1 MLSVLKKITR
11 RHVLWTM
18 IAIGALVAMVFIFD
32 HFRAG
37 GIDNKIQR
45 MDDGW
50 TVTQNGHVYEDQFID
65 VYKFPEGPLGYMD
78 SITFSK
84 RFVFKGRPPYMFR
97 IKANHAAVRVQI
109 EDWTVF
115 MYGYDRLM
123 QHRYIGSGVFSVPV
137 PYTVNGKVLNVT
149 FYGGFRQP
157 IDRVSTFEML
167 STEVA
172 YTDYMARHAYS
183 LYIGIFLVVLGFLGV
198 IFGLVAN
205 GFNKTFYRF
214 VLIGALSLLV
224 GVWSMCYSKVAQ
236 VCSLDF
242 VTTSFM
248 EYLCLYMIP
257 IPFLLLLQD
266 MHKGKLSPKKWMFLK
281 IVTIASIVFV
291 VVTSVLHLMN
301 IALMMHFLTVFHVF
315 VCFLAVYTLGT
326 GLVYN
331 KKMGLSER
339 IFALGIVIFFVV
351 GMLDVTRFQLQHL
364 FLFSSDFMSMTWTPW
379 GALLFILCLIV
390 AYIVYAFEAIA
401 AKAEKDV
408 LAELAYK
415 DVLTG
420 LFNRTKCEQIFD
432 VLDQED
438 GNYAIIS
445 IDMNGLK
452 VVNDSHGHT
461 NGDRLICRFA
471 DVLRDSVAG
480 IGTAVRMGGDEF
492 VVIIRESHLA
502 EMHIVKERMD
512 VLAKQYS
519 KDLPVELEASYGV
532 ALRNEFSEG
541 KAKDVYRAADER
553 MYTMKKNSKSKLVR
567 R

>member
-1 MLSVLKKITR
+1 MLKFFKKIKR

-18 IAIGALVAMVFIFD
+18 IAIGAALLMVNMFN
-32 HFRAG
+32 HFRTG
-37 GIDNKIQR
+37 GIDNNIQL
-45 MDDGW
+45 MNEGW
-50 TVTQNGHVYEDQFID
+50 TVTQNGHVYEDQAID

-97 IKANHAAVRVQI
+97 IRTSHAAVRVQI

-123 QHRYIGSGVFSVPV
+123 QHRYIGSGVLSVPV

-149 FYGGFRQP
+149 FYGGFHQP
-157 IDRVSTFEML
+157 LDRVSSFEML

-183 LYIGIFLVVLGFLGV
+183 LYIGIFLVVLGFLGI

-205 GFNKTFYRF
+205 GFSKTFYRF
-214 VLIGALSLLV
+214 SLIGAMSLLV
-224 GVWSMCYSKVAQ
+224 GVWSMCYSKVIQ
-236 VCSLDF
+236 VCSLDY
-242 VTTSFM
+242 VSTSFM

-266 MHKGKLSPKKWMFLK
+266 MHKGKLSPKKWAFLR
-281 IVTIASIVFV
+281 IVTIVAIMFV
-291 VVTSVLHLMN
+291 VSSVVLHLVN
-301 IALMMHFLTVFHVF
+301 VVLMMHLLTVFHAFVF
-315 VCFLAVYTLGT
+315 FLAIYTIGT
-326 GLVYN
+326 GLVYSR
-331 KKMGLSER
+331 KMGTSEK

-351 GMLDVTRFQLQHL
+351 GMLDVARFQLQHV
-364 FLFSSDFMSMTWTPW
+364 FLMSSDFMSMTWTPW
-379 GALLFILCLIV
+379 GALVFILSLIV
-390 AYIVYAFEAIA
+390 AYIVYAFEAVA

-415 DVLTG
+415 DALTG

-438 GNYAIIS
+438 ENFAIIS

-452 VVNDSHGHT
+452 LVNDSYGHS
-461 NGDRLICRFA
+461 NGDKQIVAFA
-471 DVLRDSVAG
+471 EILQEALVG

-492 VVIIRESHLA
+492 VGIIRSSHLS
-502 EMHIVKERMD
+502 ELHVVKERMD
-512 VLAKQYS
+512 EMTVTRSANLSVK
-519 KDLPVELEASYGV
+519 LEASFGV
-532 ALRNEFSEG
+532 AFRSEVEGG
-541 KAKDVYRAADER
+541 KAKDVYRVADER
-553 MYTMKKNSKSKLVR
+553 MYTMKKESKSKLVR
-567 R
+567 K

>member
-1 MLSVLKKITR
+1 M
-11 RHVLWTM
+11 
-18 IAIGALVAMVFIFD
+18 
-32 HFRAG
+32 
-37 GIDNKIQR
+37 
-45 MDDGW
+45 
-50 TVTQNGHVYEDQFID
+50 
-65 VYKFPEGPLGYMD
+65 
-78 SITFSK
+78 
-84 RFVFKGRPPYMFR
+84 
-97 IKANHAAVRVQI
+97 
-109 EDWTVF
+109 
-115 MYGYDRLM
+115 
-123 QHRYIGSGVFSVPV
+123 
-137 PYTVNGKVLNVT
+137 
-149 FYGGFRQP
+149 
-157 IDRVSTFEML
+157 
-167 STEVA
+167 
-172 YTDYMARHAYS
+172 
-183 LYIGIFLVVLGFLGV
+183 
-198 IFGLVAN
+198 
-205 GFNKTFYRF
+205 
-214 VLIGALSLLV
+214 V
-224 GVWSMCYSKVAQ
+224 GVWSMCYSKVVQ

-266 MHKGKLSPKKWMFLK
+266 MHKGKLSPKKWMFLR
-281 IVTIASIVFV
+281 IVTVISVLFV

-331 KKMGLSER
+331 RKMGTSEK

-379 GALLFILCLIV
+379 GALLFILCLII
-390 AYIVYAFEAIA
+390 AYVVYAFEAVA

-438 GNYAIIS
+438 GNYAIVS

-452 VVNDSHGHT
+452 VVNDSHGHS
-461 NGDRLICRFA
+461 NGDRQICRFA
-471 DVLRDSVAG
+471 EVLGDAVAG
-480 IGTAVRMGGDEF
+480 VGTAVRMGGDEF

-532 ALRNEFSEG
+532 ALRNEFGEC

-553 MYTMKKNSKSKLVR
+553 MYTMKKNSKSKLIR
-567 R
+567 K

>member
-1 MLSVLKKITR
+1 MPNFWRKIKR

-18 IAIGALVAMVFIFD
+18 IAIGATLLMVCLFD

-37 GIDNKIQR
+37 GIDTNIQR
-45 MDDGW
+45 MDEGW
-50 TVTQNGHVYEDQFID
+50 TVTQNGHVYENQAVD

-84 RFVFKGRPPYMFR
+84 KFVFKGRPPYMFR
-97 IKANHAAVRVQI
+97 IRASHAAVRVQI

-123 QHRYIGSGVFSVPV
+123 QHRYIGSGVLSVPV

-149 FYGGFRQP
+149 FYGGFHQP
-157 IDRVSTFEML
+157 VDRVSSFEML

-183 LYIGIFLVVLGFLGV
+183 LYIGIFLVVLGFLGI

-205 GFNKTFYRF
+205 GFSKTFYRF
-214 VLIGALSLLV
+214 SLIGALSLFV
-224 GVWSMCYSKVAQ
+224 GVWSMCYSKVVQ
-236 VCSLDF
+236 VCSLDY

-248 EYLCLYMIP
+248 EYFCLYMIP

-266 MHKGKLSPKKWMFLK
+266 MHRGKLSPGKWMVLRL
-281 IVTIASIVFV
+281 VTIFSIMFV
-291 VVTSVLHLMN
+291 VSAVVLHLVN
-301 IALMMHFLTVFHVF
+301 VVLMMHFLTVFHIFVF
-315 VCFLAVYTLGT
+315 FLAIYTMGS
-326 GLVYN
+326 GLVYSR
-331 KKMGLSER
+331 KMGTSEK

-351 GMLDVTRFQLQHL
+351 GMLDVARFQLQHV

-379 GALLFILCLIV
+379 GALVFILSLIV
-390 AYIVYAFEAIA
+390 AYVVYAFEAVA

-415 DVLTG
+415 DALTG

-432 VLDQED
+432 VLDQEKD
-438 GNYAIIS
+438 DFAIIS

-452 VVNDSHGHT
+452 FVNDTYGHSE
-461 NGDRLICRFA
+461 GDEQIVAFA
-471 DVLRDSVAG
+471 EVLQEALKG
-480 IGTAVRMGGDEF
+480 IGTAARVGGDEF
-492 VVIIRESHLA
+492 VGIVRSAHLSELHVVKDRME
-502 EMHIVKERMD
+502 EMIENRSRNLV
-512 VLAKQYS
+512 VN
-519 KDLPVELEASYGV
+519 LEASYGV
-532 ALRNEFSEG
+532 AYRREVDGGL
-541 KAKDVYRAADER
+541 AKDVYRVADER
-553 MYTMKKNSKSKLVR
+553 MYAMKKESKSRLVR
-567 R
+567 H